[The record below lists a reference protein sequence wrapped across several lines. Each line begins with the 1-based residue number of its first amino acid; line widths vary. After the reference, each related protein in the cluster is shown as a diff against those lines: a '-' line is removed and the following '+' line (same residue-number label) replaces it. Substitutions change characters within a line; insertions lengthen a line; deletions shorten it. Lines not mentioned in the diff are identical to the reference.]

1 MPMRLIFYKTVI
13 AAALLT
19 ASFIP
24 RHVLAEDA
32 TLEVIALRHLTVEQA
47 MPLIK
52 PLLGKQGALSGMNNQ
67 LIIRTTPANLKQLK
81 EVLARFDV
89 AAQRLLITVS
99 QDVRSVMEDRDMA
112 LSARTRRGALGVD
125 IGQSRTGTGGVE
137 LRTQRSDAEQDDLR
151 TQQVHVLE
159 GRPAFIELGQS
170 VPVVQNHVDIGG
182 LEPRVYAT
190 IDYKDL
196 TTGFSVLPR
205 VNGESVT
212 LEISPYRAVPNAQG
226 GGNIDIQQMQTTVT
240 GRLGSW
246 LELGGAVQSTQ
257 DEGSGILHST
267 RALRDEQRKVFVKVE
282 RLEKLP

>member
-67 LIIRTTPANLKQLK
+67 LIVRTTPANLKQLK
-81 EVLARFDV
+81 DVLARFDV

-99 QDVRSVMEDRDMA
+99 QDVRSVTEDRDIA

-125 IGQSRTGTGGVE
+125 IGQSPADGVE
-137 LRTQRSDAEQDDLR
+137 LRTQRSDAEQNDLR

-170 VPVVQNHVDIGG
+170 VPVVQNHVTVDGYK
-182 LEPRVYAT
+182 PHVYAT

-205 VNGESVT
+205 VNGENVT
-212 LEISPYRAVPNAQG
+212 LEVSPYRAVPSPQG

-240 GRLGSW
+240 GRLGAW
-246 LELGGAVQSTQ
+246 LELGGAVQSAQ

-267 RALRDEQRKVFVKVE
+267 RALRDEQRTVFVKVE